1 MPWVLYDQNPFLFS
15 DKNFFNLAFDY
26 VIFVEVSDSH
36 KIELFL
42 FSILLF
48 SKKKIHNLERF
59 KSDLSNEV
67 PVLNWTTVK
76 LGYNEQLGTGQICSL

>member
-1 MPWVLYDQNPFLFS
+1 MGINYMIKILFLFS

-48 SKKKIHNLERF
+48 SKKKKHNLERF
-59 KSDLSNEV
+59 KSDFSNEV
-67 PVLNWTTVK
+67 PVLNWK
-76 LGYNEQLGTGQICSL
+76 FFPFFA